1 ICCATTKTLFLTVR
15 GPSHK
20 PVRSRPPNRV
30 MAARSLGGQV
40 HALTLSR
47 DGCGRCDGHHKI
59 VDWVENEPRGWPFPC
74 TCVVQYH
81 SRKWKLH
88 RRYNPDNAFVTGLC
102 Y

>member
-1 ICCATTKTLFLTVR
+1 ALRLRRSFSLCAVLRTNLCVR
-15 GPSHK
+15 A
-20 PVRSRPPNRV
+20 PPNRV